1 MRKALAHSSLR
12 ALWLGQAVSQFGNVF
27 LSIAAFWILQLR
39 SPYLLVAAGV
49 VIALPQLFAFLG
61 GVLVDHF
68 GAWRL
73 MVLTDLVRAAVVG
86 TVLVAALADPTITPY
101 LLLVALAL
109 TTLGGALFGPAE
121 ATLLPE
127 VVSGEGLVAANGL
140 MQSTSQTASAVGAA
154 MGGAALIAVG
164 VGAILGFDA
173 ATFVASVA
181 SLFFVTASSRRRVA
195 PTDTPAISLRAIRE
209 GLSAAREMRWLIQTL
224 PIIALTNLL
233 FFATFISLPYWV
245 HHVLDGT
252 VADYGLFDA
261 LWAGGLILGS
271 LNAASFR
278 RWPAWKVIAVM
289 ATVEGALFL
298 LFPFWL
304 SIPGELAIMVL
315 AGILNGV
322 INTIAI
328 SVIQASIPAAMR
340 GRVLGMVITLLGLST
355 PLGPLVTGV
364 FFATGWSLV
373 ILWMLSGVSGIAF
386 GLVWGL
392 SKDVRSAMTDG
403 FSGNVTS
410 SAS

>member
-1 MRKALAHSSLR
+1 M
-12 ALWLGQAVSQFGNVF
+12 
-27 LSIAAFWILQLR
+27 
-39 SPYLLVAAGV
+39 AAGV
-49 VIALPQLFAFLG
+49 LIALPQLFAFLG

-127 VVSGEGLVAANGL
+127 VVSGEELVAANGL
-140 MQSTSQTASAVGAA
+140 MQSTFQTASAVGAA
-154 MGGAALIAVG
+154 MGGAALLAIG

-209 GLSAAREMRWLIQTL
+209 GLSAAREMRWLIQTV

-233 FFATFISLPYWV
+233 FFAAFISLPYWV
-245 HHVLDGT
+245 HHVLGGT
-252 VADYGLFDA
+252 VAEYGLFSA
-261 LWAGGLILGS
+261 LWAGGIILGS

-278 RWPAWKVIAVM
+278 RWPAWKVISVM
-289 ATVEGALFL
+289 AIAQGALFL
-298 LFPFWL
+298 LFPLWR
-304 SIPGELAIMVL
+304 SIPGELAILLV
-315 AGILNGV
+315 AGTLNGV
-322 INTIAI
+322 INATANA
-328 SVIQASIPAAMR
+328 VIQQLIPEAMR
-340 GRVLGMVITLLGLST
+340 GRVLGMIVTLVGLGT

-373 ILWMLSGVSGIAF
+373 ILWMLSGVVGIAF
-386 GLVWGL
+386 GLIWGL
-392 SKDVRSAMTDG
+392 SKDVRSAMAES
-403 FSGNVTS
+403 FSGAAATPG
-410 SAS
+410 